1 MIDFSKE
8 IKKKN
13 DNDDEDPQ
21 SEKDYLHDMKKKRE
35 KEKEEES
42 KKKLTDQELL
52 NKCGNI
58 EEDSISKS
66 QNQELG
72 IEK

>member
-21 SEKDYLHDMKKKRE
+21 PEKKHVRDMKKKRE
-35 KEKEEES
+35 GGRVKEKVDRS
-42 KKKLTDQELL
+42 R
-52 NKCGNI
+52 I
-58 EEDSISKS
+58 A
-66 QNQELG
+66 
-72 IEK
+72 

>member
-21 SEKDYLHDMKKKRE
+21 SGIDYIHNMKKKRE
-35 KEKEEES
+35 NEEEE
-42 KKKLTDQELL
+42 KKKLTAQKLIKKWENLEEEL
-52 NKCGNI
+52 
-58 EEDSISKS
+58 ISKS
-66 QNQELG
+66 ENEELG
-72 IEK
+72 MEK

>member
-21 SEKDYLHDMKKKRE
+21 PEKDYFHDMKKKRE
-35 KEKEEES
+35 NEEES

-52 NKCGNI
+52 NKWGNL
-58 EEDSISKS
+58 EESISKS

-72 IEK
+72 MEK

>member
-21 SEKDYLHDMKKKRE
+21 S
-35 KEKEEES
+35 EKEEES

>member
-1 MIDFSKE
+1 MIDFSIE

-13 DNDDEDPQ
+13 DNDDEEPQ
-21 SEKDYLHDMKKKRE
+21 SEKDYNHDMKKKRE
-35 KEKEEES
+35 KEEEA
-42 KKKLTDQELL
+42 KKKLTDQELI
-52 NKCGNI
+52 NKWENL

-72 IEK
+72 MEK

>member
-21 SEKDYLHDMKKKRE
+21 PEKKHFRDMKKKR
-35 KEKEEES
+35 EKEEES

-52 NKCGNI
+52 NKWGNLK
-58 EEDSISKS
+58 EDSISKS

-72 IEK
+72 MEK

>member
-21 SEKDYLHDMKKKRE
+21 PEKDYFRDMKKKRE
-35 KEKEEES
+35 NEEES

-52 NKCGNI
+52 NKWGNR
-58 EEDSISKS
+58 EEEPISKS

-72 IEK
+72 MEK